1 MLEKTILSNLILNEE
16 FCRKVFPYL
25 KDDYFDDLVLRSVF
39 ETASDYLEKY
49 KEPPSLEALKIA
61 VDKRKDLTE
70 DTYQGVHQLVDS
82 MSIDK
87 ETQLEFLLD
96 ETEKFCQD
104 KDLYNSIRKSILI
117 LDGQDKELDK
127 GEIPK
132 LLSDSLGISFD
143 SSVGHDFL
151 EDTDDRYEHYHRKEE
166 RIPFDIDIFNKI
178 TKGGIPRK
186 SMTVLLATT
195 GGGKSLLK
203 CHWAAN
209 HLMYGKNVLYIT
221 MEMAAEEIGRR
232 IDANIM
238 DITLDEV
245 AELPR
250 DVFDKRMARLKGKT
264 TGKLIVKEF
273 PTGSAHSG
281 HFRHLLNELQ
291 LKKNFKPDV
300 IFLDYL
306 NICSSARVK
315 GAAAA
320 NSYTLVKSIA
330 EEVRGLAMEFNCAV
344 VTSSQY
350 NRDAYGNSD
359 VDLTNTS
366 ESMGITHTADCI
378 LGLVGSEYLDE
389 MNQLMIKQLKNRWG
403 DISYYRRFLVGIERA
418 KMKIYELEESAQD
431 NIQTEAPSGG
441 GGHQGKKNFNDDGP
455 VFDKTDIGMRLN
467 KRKPGSKS
475 VFGDVALT

>member
-1 MLEKTILSNLILNEE
+1 MLEKTILSNLILNED

-61 VDKRKDLTE
+61 VDKRKDLSE

-82 MSIDK
+82 MSIDTD
-87 ETQLEFLLD
+87 TQLDFLLD

-104 KDLYNSIRKSILI
+104 KDLYNSIRKSIMI
-117 LDGQDKELDK
+117 LDGQDSELGK

-151 EDTDDRYEHYHRKEE
+151 EDVDDRYEHYHRKEE
-166 RIPFDIDIFNKI
+166 RIPFDIEILNKI

-203 CHWAAN
+203 CHMAAN

-245 AELPR
+245 AEIPR
-250 DVFDKRMARLKGKT
+250 DVFEKRMARLKGKT
-264 TGKLIVKEF
+264 AGKLIVKEF

-281 HFRHLLNELQ
+281 HFRHLLNELK
-291 LKKNFKPDV
+291 LKKNFAPDI

-330 EEVRGLAMEFNCAV
+330 EEVRGLAMEYNCAI

-378 LGLVGSEYLDE
+378 LGLVSSEYLDE

-418 KMKIYELEESAQD
+418 KMKIYELEESAQE
-431 NIQTEAPSGG
+431 NINLESPSGG
-441 GGHQGKKNFNDDGP
+441 GGQHAKKNWDDSSP
-455 VFDKTDIGMRLN
+455 VLDKTDIGMRLN
-467 KRKPGSKS
+467 KRKPGQK